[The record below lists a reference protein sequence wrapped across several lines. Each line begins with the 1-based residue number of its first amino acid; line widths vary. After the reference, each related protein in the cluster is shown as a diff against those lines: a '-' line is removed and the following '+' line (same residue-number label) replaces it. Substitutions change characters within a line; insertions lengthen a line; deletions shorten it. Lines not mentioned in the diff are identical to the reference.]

1 MSEPDIRKAHTV
13 STTINDIVDR
23 RGGAYSAEELGDVL
37 NRARKI
43 LADTTALLDLEI
55 ERYFGEEIEETDEK
69 RLTHIKSLITQT
81 QKAMQQMLDIE
92 TKADLALLVGGR
104 ELDLDHAREEILR
117 RIARIT
123 V

>member
-1 MSEPDIRKAHTV
+1 MSA
-13 STTINDIVDR
+13 TINELVDR
-23 RGGAYSAEELGDVL
+23 RGGAYSAEELEDVL

>member
-1 MSEPDIRKAHTV
+1 M
-13 STTINDIVDR
+13 STTINELVDR
-23 RGGAYSAEELGDVL
+23 RGGAYSAEELEDVL

-43 LADTTALLDLEI
+43 LADTMALLDLEI

-81 QKAMQQMLDIE
+81 QKAMQQILDIE
-92 TKADLALLVGGR
+92 TKAGLALLVGGR